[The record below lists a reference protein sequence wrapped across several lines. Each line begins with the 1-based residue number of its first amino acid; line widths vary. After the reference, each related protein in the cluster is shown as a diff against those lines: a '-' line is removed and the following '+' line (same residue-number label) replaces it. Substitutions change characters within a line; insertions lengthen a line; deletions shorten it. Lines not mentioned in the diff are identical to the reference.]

1 MDKPTIDLAPL
12 RRALGWLTEALA
24 LWHGQPVGSVLKP
37 HLRSAVI
44 QSFEF
49 TYELALRNLRRVLVE
64 RAGSADRIIDLSF
77 NDLLRSAA
85 DAGLLPDPAA
95 WRVWRELRNA
105 TSHAYDEAKAEQVAS
120 DAELFCGD
128 ARALLT
134 ALEASL

>member
-1 MDKPTIDLAPL
+1 M
-12 RRALGWLTEALA
+12 
-24 LWHGQPVGSVLKP
+24 
-37 HLRSAVI
+37 I

-49 TYELALRNLRRVLVE
+49 SYELALRNLRRVLVE

-105 TSHAYDEAKAEQVAS
+105 TSQAYDEARPEQVAG
-120 DAELFCGD
+120 DAERFCVD
-128 ARALLT
+128 AQALMGAMEA
-134 ALEASL
+134 AL